1 MVGRCSTLPWTIT
14 AMSERKSDFYLQL
27 LNMPARVFQGFKAKA
42 EKDAEFWKAMDESWG
57 NNVRIFD
64 GQIYDGIDVMGVNE
78 RVNSEVHRA
87 ANILKTVQAVAE
99 ERGDA

>member
-1 MVGRCSTLPWTIT
+1 MAGQCLTLPRTT
-14 AMSERKSDFYLQL
+14 PAMSERKSDLYLQL

-42 EKDAEFWKAMDESWG
+42 EQDAEFWKAMDESWG
-57 NNVRIFD
+57 NNMRIFD

-78 RVNSEVHRA
+78 RVNAEVRRA
-87 ANILKTVQAVAE
+87 RNILSTVNAVAE

>member
-1 MVGRCSTLPWTIT
+1 
-14 AMSERKSDFYLQL
+14 MSERKSDLYLQL

-42 EKDAEFWKAMDESWG
+42 EQDAEFWKAMDESWG

-78 RVNSEVHRA
+78 RVNAEVRRA
-87 ANILKTVQAVAE
+87 TNILSTVKAVAE
-99 ERGDA
+99 ERGDD

>member
-1 MVGRCSTLPWTIT
+1 
-14 AMSERKSDFYLQL
+14 
-27 LNMPARVFQGFKAKA
+27 
-42 EKDAEFWKAMDESWG
+42 MDESWG